1 MKYLKLFEEFL
12 GENIKKK
19 IKGIDKKIKKQ
30 VKKREDLVNQV
41 KKSQEDSDATSQMQT
56 GLHKLRLKASEI
68 EIQKQNVKKQIAMQK
83 SQLATAKKKD
93 KAEKELGDVKD

>member
-1 MKYLKLFEEFL
+1 
-12 GENIKKK
+12 
-19 IKGIDKKIKKQ
+19 
-30 VKKREDLVNQV
+30 
-41 KKSQEDSDATSQMQT
+41 MQT

-93 KAEKELGDVKD
+93 KAEKELDDVKD